1 MTSQITQPERDP
13 ARQRPPSL
21 AKIIS
26 VVMLG
31 ALMMQLDMTMT
42 TIATRTLVRDF
53 HSTLATIQWVTTG
66 YMLAMAATIP
76 LAGWALER
84 FGARRVWTTTIAVF
98 LVGSVLCGLAWSS
111 GTLVAFRVL
120 QGLGAGM
127 VMPVGQTVLVRAAP
141 PERFGRVMAAMGVPA
156 MVGPVLGPVL
166 GGVLVTD
173 LSWRWIFY
181 INVPVCLAALALSGR
196 ALPSAAAPGR
206 SRLDW
211 LGLALL
217 SPGCAA
223 IVFGLAQSNQYQGF
237 GNAHVLVPL
246 AAGIVLLAAFCLN
259 ALRIRH
265 ALIDLRLFARRGF
278 ASASATMFV
287 SGFVLF
293 GAMGALPLYYQIARG
308 DSAQRA
314 GLLLIPLGIG
324 MGLSLFAAG
333 RLADRIAPRTIAL
346 AGLVFTAAGT
356 FVYTQLAAGT
366 SQLLLGVAQVCSGI
380 GTGAALVPIMSAGF
394 RGLEPAA
401 VPRASSSIRIMQQLG
416 GSFGSAALF
425 IIVQHELTT
434 HTRNASGLAAAFGA
448 TFWWVLAFAGAMLIP
463 VLFLPGRGRG
473 AGVRES
479 GRPTAEAKCEDRSG
493 QWENE
498 PGNDAERRDSR

>member
-1 MTSQITQPERDP
+1 MTSQLTQPEQRP
-13 ARQRPPSL
+13 ARQVPPSL
-21 AKIIS
+21 VKIIA

-53 HSTLATIQWVTTG
+53 HSTLSTIQWVTTG

-84 FGARRVWTTTIAVF
+84 FGARRVWTTSIAVF
-98 LVGSVLCGLAWSS
+98 LLGSVLCGLAWSP
-111 GTLVAFRVL
+111 GALIAFRVL
-120 QGLGAGM
+120 QGLGGGM
-127 VMPVGQTVLVRAAP
+127 VMPVGQAVLVRAAP
-141 PERFGRVMAAMGVPA
+141 PEKFGRVMAAMGVPA

-166 GGVLVTD
+166 GGVLVTG
-173 LSWRWIFY
+173 LTWRWIFY

-196 ALPSAAAPGR
+196 SIPSAAAPGR

-223 IVFGLAQSNQYQGF
+223 IVFGLAQSSQYHGF
-237 GNAHVLVPL
+237 GDARVLVPL
-246 AAGIVLLAAFCLN
+246 VAGLALLAAFSVN
-259 ALRIRH
+259 ALRIPY

-308 DSAQRA
+308 DSAEHA
-314 GLLLIPLGIG
+314 GLLLIPLGVG
-324 MGLSLFAAG
+324 MGLSLLVAG
-333 RLADRIAPRTIAL
+333 RLADSISPRAIAL
-346 AGLVFTAAGT
+346 AGLAFTVVGT

-366 SQLLLGVAQVCSGI
+366 SDLLLGAAQVCSGI

-401 VPRASSSIRIMQQLG
+401 VPRASTSIRIMQQLG

-425 IIVQHELTT
+425 IIVQHELTS
-434 HTRNASGLAAAFGA
+434 HAPNAAGLAAAFGA

-463 VLFLPGRGRG
+463 VLFLPGARQ
-473 AGVRES
+473 
-479 GRPTAEAKCEDRSG
+479 PRS
-493 QWENE
+493 
-498 PGNDAERRDSR
+498 